1 MSDAIRYYAEDD
13 RAVVVTSTGGWI
25 DLKARRLRTP
35 PAELFDVISTLNH
48 SDDFKVLPSN
58 SRS

>member
-35 PAELFDVISTLNH
+35 PAELFDVISTVNH
-48 SDDFKVLPSN
+48 NDDFKVLPSS